1 MIDAVFFDKL
11 KIILKIINKTESG
24 NCVIAGNTPLAP
36 PCGIPNPSTVV
47 HLGEEAK
54 KKLFPLFNSKRGA
67 HNGDVWICHVRRKR
81 QNAGG
86 GRFN

>member
-54 KKLFPLFNSKRGA
+54 TNYFLALIQSVGHRAVTYGSA
-67 HNGDVWICHVRRKR
+67 T
-81 QNAGG
+81 
-86 GRFN
+86 